1 MIIAIFIINFVVVV
15 IIYNK
20 IKCEGRIT
28 LNNKKSRIKDICLN
42 SKYYAIKNTMI
53 ANIGQYYTYFCIL
66 LSIIIITVITYFIAS
81 KGLSTFFKNGINLFD
96 FLFGTQWKPEH
107 DTTPLFGAFPFIF
120 GSFSVTILAV
130 LLSTP
135 LSVGAAIFMAEI
147 SPKWGAKFLQPVI
160 ELLIGIPSVVYGFI
174 GLSIIVP
181 FIRNTFGGMGFSL
194 ASGMIVLAIMILP
207 TITSVSYDALKS
219 LPSGLKD
226 ASYALGATR
235 WQTIYR
241 VLIPTALPNILTGIV
256 LGMARAFGEA
266 LAVQMVIGNVQ
277 RLPSSILDSVSTLT
291 SILTLEMSNT
301 IAGTTYNNALWS
313 MALIL
318 LLMSFVFIMIIRIL
332 GKGSKLNE
340 R

>member
-1 MIIAIFIINFVVVV
+1 MIRTTRENDKVKDVSSLNAK
-15 IIYNK
+15 YYDTKNK
-20 IKCEGRIT
+20 IVA
-28 LNNKKSRIKDICLN
+28 S
-42 SKYYAIKNTMI
+42 
-53 ANIGQYYTYFCIL
+53 IGKYYTYSCIFF
-66 LSIIIITVITYFIAS
+66 SIMIITFLTYFIAS
-81 KGLSTFFKNGINLFD
+81 KGLSTFLKDGVSLFD
-96 FLFGTQWKPEH
+96 FLLGTEWKPEH
-107 DTTPLFGAFPFIF
+107 ENTPKFGAFAFIF
-120 GSFSVTILAV
+120 GSFAVTLLSVS
-130 LLSTP
+130 LSTP

-147 SPKWGAKFLQPVI
+147 SPKSGSRFLQPVI
-160 ELLIGIPSVVYGFI
+160 ELLVGIPSVVYGFI
-174 GLSIIVP
+174 GLSVIVP
-181 FIRNTFGGMGFSL
+181 FMRNTFGGTGFCL
-194 ASGMIVLAIMILP
+194 ASGTLVLTIMILP
-207 TITSVSYDALKS
+207 TITSVSYDSLKAL
-219 LPSGLKD
+219 PGGLKD

-241 VLIPTALPNILTGIV
+241 VLIPTALPSILTGVV

-277 RLPSSILDSVSTLT
+277 RLPNSIFDSISTLT

-318 LLMSFVFIMIIRIL
+318 LLMSFIFIFIIRIL